1 MQENCPVWICAYH
14 SGLVQVF
21 LLGRSQRVKIGS
33 ALSPVAYLASGV
45 PQGGVISPFIFVLY
59 VSDLELWLKWSSAK
73 IYADDTT
80 TTTTAKNLEEL
91 IRRMEEDAATKKL
104 HLIAPNKK
112 GS

>member
-1 MQENCPVWICAYH
+1 MDLCLPQWTGSSLFIRKKSASQDWKCSVSCGI
-14 SGLVQVF
+14 SGIWSSP
-21 LLGRSQRVKIGS
+21 GGS
-33 ALSPVAYLASGV
+33 L
-45 PQGGVISPFIFVLY
+45 SPFIFVLY